1 MLVENNAPNFI
12 FKNKLGEDYYEV
24 LWYILENGEI
34 YVSEREQPYL
44 EAEPITI
51 TVIEPV
57 MDKPSKVLPQYIVQR
72 WGEQFIF
79 DFATRVAWCIKEP
92 GMWSYS
98 YGERLAYKNQIE
110 NIIKKLKNN
119 PDTRQATAVLYR
131 PEDTS
136 NPEPPCW
143 CIIDFKIRNGKLRT
157 FAWLRS
163 NDMEN
168 GYPPDYYA
176 ILMLSFRVSEELGVK
191 IGRITTRS
199 ESAHIYI
206 RTNLKNLRMQSEFE

>member
-1 MLVENNAPNFI
+1 MLIKNDAPNFI
-12 FKNKLGEDYYEV
+12 FRNKLGEDYYEV
-24 LWYILENGEI
+24 LWYILENGEV

-51 TVIEPV
+51 TVEEPIV
-57 MDKPSKVLPQYIVQR
+57 DKPSEILPQYIIQR
-72 WGEQFIF
+72 LTEPFLLEYAI
-79 DFATRVAWCIKEP
+79 RVAYGLKEK
-92 GMWSYS
+92 GQWSYS
-98 YGERLAYKNQIE
+98 YGERLSQGNQIQ

-131 PEDTS
+131 PEDTA

-143 CIIDFKIRNGKLRT
+143 CVVDFKIRNGKLRT

-168 GYPPDYYA
+168 GYPPDYLA
-176 ILMLSFRVSEELGVK
+176 ILMLSYRVSEELGVK

-206 RTNLKNLRMQSEFE
+206 RNLKN

>member
-1 MLVENNAPNFI
+1 MMLIEQNESTFV

-24 LWYILENGEI
+24 LWYIEENGKT
-34 YVSEREQPYL
+34 YVNERDQQYL

-51 TVIEPV
+51 EVHDPIIGR
-57 MDKPSKVLPQYIVQR
+57 PSEVLPQYIVQR
-72 WGEQFIF
+72 WGEKFIF
-79 DFATRVAWCIKEP
+79 DYAVRVAYGLKEP
-92 GMWSYS
+92 GEWSYS
-98 YGERLAYKNQIE
+98 YGERLAEGNQIE

-143 CIIDFKIRNGKLRT
+143 CIVDFKIRDGKLRT

-176 ILMLSFRVSEELGVK
+176 ILMLSFRVSGELGVE
-191 IGRITTRS
+191 IGKITTRS
-199 ESAHIYI
+199 ESAHIYCWI
-206 RTNLKNLRMQSEFE
+206 KK